1 MLQQARIYERGPVV
15 WVLVGLLFNATGL
28 YLGFDYSLAFLWMV
42 IGWFCVAYGA
52 ALFVFHLRERP
63 KSGAD
68 TRLSPNFVS
77 AGAPESTPVASTPA
91 PASEPEPTPAEQ

>member
-1 MLQQARIYERGPVV
+1 MLQQARIYERGPIV

-28 YLGFDYSLAFLWMV
+28 YLGFDYSLSFLWMI
-42 IGWFCVAYGA
+42 IGWFCAAYGA

-63 KSGAD
+63 KGTAN

-77 AGAPESTPVASTPA
+77 AGAPENTPIVTTPT
-91 PASEPEPTPAEQ
+91 PEPAHAEN

>member
-28 YLGFDYSLAFLWMV
+28 YLGFDYSVSFLWMV

-63 KSGAD
+63 KGSID

-77 AGAPESTPVASTPA
+77 AGAPENVPVASTPM
-91 PASEPEPTPAEQ
+91 SDPEPRQEAN